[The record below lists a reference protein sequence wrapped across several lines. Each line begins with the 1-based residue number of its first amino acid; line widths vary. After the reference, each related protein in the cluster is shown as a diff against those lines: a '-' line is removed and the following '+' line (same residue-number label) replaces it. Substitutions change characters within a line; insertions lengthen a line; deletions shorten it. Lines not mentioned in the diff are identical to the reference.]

1 MYRISSS
8 KSRSGDAWRRVSLRN
23 HRRVTTGDRIGATVQ
38 RYDRSVCK
46 YPTGR
51 RLSRDEYNGRAVMPH
66 RAQPRRLLIK
76 YHFVNKCRNPFSSKV
91 FMPRNSVRV
100 SSIAF
105 MVTCAVLAAPVAR
118 AQVVQSAMVPVLP
131 VLVTAGQGEA
141 KVTPDRASVLVNVQT
156 RGLTAATAA
165 AENAQKTRAVLDAL
179 LKLGIP
185 KEQLST
191 EGYTVYPELRYDR
204 EGGSPRVTG
213 YVVTNTVRAET
224 HHPEQAGAIVD
235 AAVAAGANLINSLSF
250 YASNIDEPRRKAI
263 ALAVASARADAEAMA
278 QAAGGSLGGLL
289 ELSTQGPTIPPRPMY
304 DMAAM
309 AARKTMQAEAAT
321 ANPGMPTGSIY
332 VNAKWQFM
340 PAR

>member
-1 MYRISSS
+1 M
-8 KSRSGDAWRRVSLRN
+8 
-23 HRRVTTGDRIGATVQ
+23 H
-38 RYDRSVCK
+38 
-46 YPTGR
+46 
-51 RLSRDEYNGRAVMPH
+51 
-66 RAQPRRLLIK
+66 
-76 YHFVNKCRNPFSSKV
+76 
-91 FMPRNSVRV
+91 RNSVRI
-100 SSIAF
+100 SSIMLVVMCVAL
-105 MVTCAVLAAPVAR
+105 AVPAAR
-118 AQVVQSAMVPVLP
+118 AQVVQPAMVPVVP

-156 RGLTAATAA
+156 RGLTAASAA
-165 AENAQKTRAVLDAL
+165 AENAQKTRAVLDAI

-185 KEQLST
+185 REQLST

-235 AAVAAGANLINSLSF
+235 AALAAGANLINSLSF

-278 QAAGGSLGGLL
+278 QAAGGSLGSLL

-304 DMAAM
+304 NMAAM
-309 AARKTMQAEAAT
+309 AVRKDMQTEPT
-321 ANPGMPTGSIY
+321 PVNPGLQTVSVY
-332 VNAKWQFM
+332 VNAKWQFV
-340 PAR
+340 PGR